1 MLKIECHYTLTEKLF
16 EFLNAN
22 NYTVK
27 VVFYGSDNLHDI
39 IYFEVNK

>member
-1 MLKIECHYTLTEKLF
+1 MFKIECHFSLTEKLF

-27 VVFYGSDNLHDI
+27 VVFYGVDNLHDI
-39 IYFEVNK
+39 IYFEVKK